1 MTWGGVKAGLSLSQ
15 NNTNSYVYI
24 ASCSFG
30 KDSLAMVLK
39 ILEEGLPLNEVI
51 FFDTGMEFDSIYHN
65 RDKMKRILAERN
77 ILFTEL
83 SSKNHFLF
91 DMFVRPVKYRN
102 PENKPYPIH
111 YGYEWCGARGIRW
124 GTSGK
129 LAAIMNHYKEYY
141 PDKQI
146 VEYVGIAAD
155 ELGRI
160 NHNQR
165 NGVIKKYPL
174 VDWKMTEK
182 DCLTYCYEHGWNWD
196 EVSPVMKE
204 GYVDLY
210 SILDRVSCY
219 ACQNKNLRELKNI
232 YMYLPEYWQRLRGLQ
247 SRIDSPFKG
256 VGKSVFQLEERFKRE
271 IEESSDV
278 K

>member
-1 MTWGGVKAGLSLSQ
+1 MIWGGVKAGLSLSQ

-30 KDSLAMVLK
+30 KDSLAMVLR
-39 ILEEGLPLNEVI
+39 ILEEGLPLDEVI

-65 RDKMKRILAERN
+65 RDKMKRLLAERK

-111 YGYEWCGARGIRW
+111 YGYEWCGGRGIRW

-129 LAAIMNHYKEYY
+129 LAAIINHYKEYY

-146 VEYVGIAAD
+146 IEYVGIAAD
-155 ELGRI
+155 EANRM
-160 NHNQR
+160 NHYQR
-165 NGVIKKYPL
+165 NDSIIKKYPL
-174 VDWKMTEK
+174 VDWEMTEK
-182 DCLTYCYEHGWNWD
+182 DCLTYCYGHGWNWD
-196 EVSPVMKE
+196 ENGVE
-204 GYVDLY
+204 LY
-210 SILDRVSCY
+210 SVLDRVSCY
-219 ACQNKNLRELKNI
+219 ACQNKNLKELKNI
-232 YMYLPEYWQRLRGLQ
+232 YRYLPEYWQRLRGLQ

-256 VGKSVFQLEERFKRE
+256 AGKSIFQLEERFKRE
-271 IEESSDV
+271 IEEG
-278 K
+278 KQ